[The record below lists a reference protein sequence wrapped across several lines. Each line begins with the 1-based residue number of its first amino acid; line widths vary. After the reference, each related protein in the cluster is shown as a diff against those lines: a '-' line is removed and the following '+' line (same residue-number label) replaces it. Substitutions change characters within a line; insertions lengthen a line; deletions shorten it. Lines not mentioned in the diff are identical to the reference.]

1 MCDEVIWRSC
11 SSVAVWG
18 YPRCRSLS
26 WIGDGAGEAEGTR
39 GRGKSWSSSSYKSCR
54 RILISG
60 VWAVRVVD
68 YMFRAPREFGVGRFP
83 DGLAVAPARL
93 QHAVRRLPR
102 ISTVMLD
109 ALPR

>member
-1 MCDEVIWRSC
+1 MRSFGGRAP
-11 SSVAVWG
+11 V
-18 YPRCRSLS
+18 SLF
-26 WIGDGAGEAEGTR
+26 GGTPGAGVYRGLGMALGRPRGHEGGAR
-39 GRGKSWSSSSYKSCR
+39 AGPLRSYKSCR